1 MEDDSARAP
10 PLSDSEQTIIF
21 QVLMPGVFLSQA
33 QARVTDQCGLL
44 GHLFPQ
50 QATSFVYNGQLLDES
65 LTLGFY
71 GLKDMETIIAVPKA
85 AEANALLN
93 RWVHI
98 SRDSD
103 SFETSIKGLTSDS
116 TRLEAM
122 RLRDLVLMK
131 REMAPRKLRLA
142 AQRMQSAAAMP
153 KIVQPHPTLIGP
165 QPGTM
170 STEKLPVLWS
180 TAETTPKLICFGFGA
195 HS

>member
-1 MEDDSARAP
+1 
-10 PLSDSEQTIIF
+10 
-21 QVLMPGVFLSQA
+21 MPGVFVSQA

-65 LTLGFY
+65 LPLGFY
-71 GLKDMETIIAVPKA
+71 GLKDMETIIALPK
-85 AEANALLN
+85 ANALLS

-103 SFETSIKGLTSDS
+103 SFETSIKGLTSDA

-131 REMAPRKLRLA
+131 REMAPKKLHLTAKRLP
-142 AQRMQSAAAMP
+142 QVGRLSTTG
-153 KIVQPHPTLIGP
+153 HSTLITP
-165 QPGTM
+165 QPPTV
-170 STEKLPVLWS
+170 STERLPVLW
-180 TAETTPKLICFGFGA
+180 
-195 HS
+195 